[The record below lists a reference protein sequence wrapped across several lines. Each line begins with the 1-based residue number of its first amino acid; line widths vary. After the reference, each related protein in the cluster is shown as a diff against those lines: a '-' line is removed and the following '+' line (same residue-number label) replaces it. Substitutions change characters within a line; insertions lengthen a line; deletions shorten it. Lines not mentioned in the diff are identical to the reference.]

1 MLGYAFV
8 FLALFAGIIKGY
20 CGKQTS
26 NYTKNLGDAL
36 FANCIRMILCIIIGL
51 AISILTLEPQAL
63 LPSKEMLFIGMIS
76 GISTSIFVVSWL
88 LCVKRSAYM
97 LLEVFVML
105 GVLIPLI
112 GSNFFFEEE
121 IKLTQWL
128 GMLLLLAAVMMMCS
142 YNNSVKSKITP
153 SSLILLVVSGASCGI
168 ADFSQKCF
176 MKLMPDASPMVFN
189 LYTYI
194 FAALTLIVAYL
205 FSVSKGVQT
214 EKATIKK
221 IVVPIAIMAIC
232 LFMNSYFKTL
242 AAKHLDA
249 ILLYPLNQGCALILS
264 SLMAVFL
271 FKEKLSIKA
280 ICGIVIAFIGLIVIN
295 LL

>member
-1 MLGYAFV
+1 
-8 FLALFAGIIKGY
+8 
-20 CGKQTS
+20 
-26 NYTKNLGDAL
+26 
-36 FANCIRMILCIIIGL
+36 
-51 AISILTLEPQAL
+51 
-63 LPSKEMLFIGMIS
+63 MLFIGMIS